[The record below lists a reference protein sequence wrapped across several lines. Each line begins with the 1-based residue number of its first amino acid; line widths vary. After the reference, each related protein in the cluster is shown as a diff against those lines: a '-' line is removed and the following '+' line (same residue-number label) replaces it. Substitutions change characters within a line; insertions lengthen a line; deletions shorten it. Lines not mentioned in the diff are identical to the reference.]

1 MFLEYLEMKY
11 KSYKMHSPWF
21 KGLPKVLD
29 TQVFI
34 KVQGTLHHRQHQ
46 VRSVQFDHCQA
57 RIHQAAQE
65 N

>member
-1 MFLEYLEMKY
+1 
-11 KSYKMHSPWF
+11 MHTPWF

-57 RIHQAAQE
+57 RTHQAAQE